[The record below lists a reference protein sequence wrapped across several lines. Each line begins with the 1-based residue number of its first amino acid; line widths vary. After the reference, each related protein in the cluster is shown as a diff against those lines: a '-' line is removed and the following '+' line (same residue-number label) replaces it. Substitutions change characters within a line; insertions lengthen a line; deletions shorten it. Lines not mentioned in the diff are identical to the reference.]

1 MSYQSPIEVI
11 ISQMK
16 VTSEQTI
23 AGEVVKAVKKVG
35 VNVDKAELLRALAYD
50 RGQYEKGYADGKAER
65 DEPVDLIS
73 HDSEEW
79 EFECPVCHTA
89 VYNGQKY
96 CIECGRAVRISEH

>member
-1 MSYQSPIEVI
+1 MSYESPINI
-11 ISQMK
+11 IYDQMRM
-16 VTSEQTI
+16 QMDDNI
-23 AGEVVKAVKKVG
+23 CRAVQNVG
-35 VNVDKAELLRALAYD
+35 INVDKAELLRALAYD